1 MNVGDLI
8 DCKYCIGIV
17 TNVDRL
23 YMGGWVTAVCA
34 GQARQVHIG
43 WGEKTRVISES
54 TNGNKEKEIKGR

>member
-8 DCKYCIGIV
+8 DCKYGIGVI

-23 YMGGWVTAVCA
+23 YMGGWVIAVCN
-34 GQARQVHIG
+34 GHVRRVFVG
-43 WGEKTRVISES
+43 WGEKTSVISES